1 MDVQLQELVNK
12 IKKDGVEAA
21 EAKAA
26 EIVAKAEEKAAAIQ
40 AAAKKEADDIVKK
53 AESESARFEQA
64 AVSAIRQA
72 GRNLLISFRDGIGA
86 ELDALIRS
94 ETSSAY
100 NAAVLKDLVPAAV
113 RGWIANTGSDDVAVI
128 LSPSDAKTL
137 ESEFAAALKAEIA
150 KGLEIKA
157 DQGVAGGFRIGTRDG
172 ASYYDF
178 SAESVADL
186 FSAYLNPRVAAVL
199 REAAKEL

>member
-26 EIVAKAEEKAAAIQ
+26 EIIAKAEEKAAAIQ
-40 AAAKKEADDIVKK
+40 SAAKKEAEEAVKK
-53 AESESARFEQA
+53 AEAESARLEQA
-64 AVSAIRQA
+64 AVSAIKQA
-72 GRNLLISFRDGIGA
+72 GRNLLISFREGIAA
-86 ELDALIRS
+86 ELDALVRA
-94 ETSSAY
+94 ETAAAY
-100 NAAVLKDLVPAAV
+100 DASVLKELVPAAV
-113 RGWIANTGSDDVAVI
+113 KGWIAQSGTDDLAVI
-128 LSPSDAKTL
+128 LSPQDAKKL
-137 ESEFAAALKAEIA
+137 EADFAAALKSHLA
-150 KGLEIKA
+150 KGLEIKT
-157 DQGVAGGFRIGTRDG
+157 DSGVAGGFRIGTRDG

-186 FSAYLNPRVAAVL
+186 FSAYLNPRVGAIM

>member
-26 EIVAKAEEKAAAIQ
+26 EILSKAEEKAAAIQ
-40 AAAKKEADDIVKK
+40 AAAKKESEETIRK
-53 AESESARFEQA
+53 AEVESARLEQA
-64 AVSAIRQA
+64 AVSAIKQA
-72 GRNLLISFRDGIGA
+72 GRNLLISFREGITA
-86 ELDALIRS
+86 ELDALVRS
-94 ETSSAY
+94 ETAAAY
-100 NAAVLKDLVPAAV
+100 DAGTLKTLVPAAV
-113 RGWIANTGSDDVAVI
+113 KGWISQTGSDDLAVI
-128 LSPSDAKTL
+128 LSPGDAKKL
-137 ESEFAAALKAEIA
+137 ESEFGAALKAEIA
-150 KGLEIKA
+150 KGLEIKP
-157 DQGVAGGFRIGTRDG
+157 DSGVAGGFRIGTRDG

-186 FSAYLNPRVAAVL
+186 FSAYLNPKVAAVM

>member
-26 EIVAKAEEKAAAIQ
+26 EIIAKAEEKAAGIQ
-40 AAAKKEADDIVKK
+40 AAAKKEADDLVKK
-53 AESESARFEQA
+53 AESESKRLEQA

-72 GRNLLISFRDGIGA
+72 GRNLLISFREGITA
-86 ELDALIRS
+86 ELDALVRS
-94 ETSSAY
+94 GTS
-100 NAAVLKDLVPAAV
+100 AAFDVSVLKELVPAAV
-113 RGWIANTGSDDVAVI
+113 KGWIAHAGSDDIAVI
-128 LSPSDAKTL
+128 LSPNEAKTL
-137 ESEFAAALKAEIA
+137 ESSMVSALKAEIA
-150 KGLEIKA
+150 KGLEIRGDA
-157 DQGVAGGFRIGTRDG
+157 GVSGGFRIGTRDG

-186 FSAYLNPRVAAVL
+186 FSAYLNPRVAAIM